1 MSEFKLGARS
11 LERLKGVHPDL
22 VKVVKRALELT
33 EYDFSVIEG
42 VRSIET
48 LRAYVEKGVSK
59 TMNSRHLT
67 GHAVDLYPVGRPTP
81 WDRCHNVAA
90 AMLAAAK
97 ELGIHVRWGG
107 DFNENGRSDDESF
120 YDGPHFELSRRKY
133 P

>member
-11 LERLKGVHPDL
+11 LERLQGVHPDL

-48 LRAYVEKGVSK
+48 QRAYVAKGVSK

>member
-1 MSEFKLGARS
+1 MSGFKLGARS
-11 LERLKGVHPDL
+11 LERLQGVHPDL

-48 LRAYVEKGVSK
+48 QRAYVEKGVSK

>member
-42 VRSIET
+42 VRNIET
-48 LRAYVEKGVSK
+48 QRAYVEKGVSK

>member
-11 LERLKGVHPDL
+11 IERLKGVQPDL

-48 LRAYVEKGVSK
+48 QRAYVEKGVSK